1 MKPDDLNA
9 LRQRL
14 LDTRH
19 DLMERIAQQRGGALG
34 RVEAAAEQLGH
45 SEDEYAQNI
54 TERDLAFAMDEHD
67 SAELNAVQAALVR
80 VREGRYG
87 ECIGC
92 GQPIPLERL
101 QASPEAERCV
111 PCQTQQEHLH
121 PH

>member
-45 SEDEYAQNI
+45 SEDEHAQNI

>member
-45 SEDEYAQNI
+45 SEDEHAQNI

-101 QASPEAERCV
+101 QASPEVERCV

>member
-34 RVEAAAEQLGH
+34 RVEAALVRIREGTYGQCKGCG
-45 SEDEYAQNI
+45 EPM
-54 TERDLAFAMDEHD
+54 DLA
-67 SAELNAVQAALVR
+67 
-80 VREGRYG
+80 
-87 ECIGC
+87 
-92 GQPIPLERL
+92 RL
-101 QASPEAERCV
+101 QASPEADRCV
-111 PCQTQQEHLH
+111 SCQTHLEQLH

>member
-14 LDTRH
+14 LDIRH

-45 SEDEYAQNI
+45 SEDEHAQNI